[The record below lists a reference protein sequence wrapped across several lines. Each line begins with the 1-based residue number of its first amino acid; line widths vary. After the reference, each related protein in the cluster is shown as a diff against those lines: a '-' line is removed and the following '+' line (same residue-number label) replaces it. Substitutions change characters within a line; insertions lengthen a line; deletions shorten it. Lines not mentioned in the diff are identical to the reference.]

1 LTQITVLIVTDSKK
15 LQKHKTCMPCKYSI
29 ERNGKLVIER
39 WFGVVSPDEILA
51 QKDVLLRN
59 EDVAS
64 DASVLSDCRDA
75 EFVISQEALQLFAKA
90 EEKASD
96 ESRIR
101 RYGFLVRDDV
111 YQQAQFFSDSVKPF
125 GVTAIVFDSF
135 DVACAWVGMEP
146 ATIRKMM
153 DGLGS

>member
-1 LTQITVLIVTDSKK
+1 
-15 LQKHKTCMPCKYSI
+15 MPCKYSI
-29 ERNGKLVIER
+29 ERDGKLVVER

-51 QKDVLLRN
+51 QKDLLLGN
-59 EDVAS
+59 EDIAS
-64 DASVLSDCRDA
+64 GASVLSDCRDA

-101 RYGFLVRDDV
+101 RYGFLVSDDV
-111 YQQAQFFSDSVKPF
+111 YQQAQFFSDRVKPL

-135 DVACAWVGMEP
+135 DVACAWVGVEP
-146 ATIRKMM
+146 AKVQKMM
-153 DGLGS
+153 EGLRG